1 MNRTAVI
8 IQSGDKINP
17 YQDHTISSKLFT
29 PVEYNFASGYI
40 GNIMPIIK
48 NGVVEFEYNGTK
60 YRGFIKEIRKNYAVD
75 TETTWILWKSE

>member
-1 MNRTAVI
+1 
-8 IQSGDKINP
+8 
-17 YQDHTISSKLFT
+17 
-29 PVEYNFASGYI
+29 
-40 GNIMPIIK
+40 MPIIK